1 MNHVIAYALKHPINA
16 HADVSCRARGLN
28 FGLHIH
34 LHPYFV
40 CKQHVACCWKMLIL
54 FNSCRRVHI
63 SKATLNYLGDEF
75 QVEPG
80 EGSARDSYLRGR
92 EITTYL
98 IKQPERKVQSIR
110 FLVFFTVSSLLSS

>member
-1 MNHVIAYALKHPINA
+1 MQAAKVKA
-16 HADVSCRARGLN
+16 
-28 FGLHIH
+28 F
-34 LHPYFV
+34 
-40 CKQHVACCWKMLIL
+40 VACCWKTLIL
-54 FNSCRRVHI
+54 FYSYRRVHI

-98 IKQPERKVQSIR
+98 IKQPERKVQIILS
-110 FLVFFTVSSLLSS
+110 FFTVSSLSLTQSSGL